1 MEQPD
6 RNMPGVLRDLNRM
19 EFDYA
24 DGTGIDFEPYDEF
37 LSEAETQNWIHA
49 WTGNPSLTG
58 KEYMVFGQ
66 DGTGGYAAFWCV
78 RPGAPLLQQPI
89 VFFGSEGAIGVLAS
103 NFADY
108 LWLLAG
114 GFGPFEAVTYSNYE
128 RPPNR
133 QFTAFARLHSGES
146 QKSASEVLSKAR
158 AEFPD
163 FEDRIRS
170 ACR

>member
-1 MEQPD
+1 MEPLD
-6 RNMPGVLRDLNRM
+6 RSMPPVLRDLNRM

-24 DGTGIDFEPYDEF
+24 DGDGIDFEPYDEF
-37 LSEAETQNWIHA
+37 LSEVDTQKWIRA

-58 KEYMVFGQ
+58 EEYRVFGQ
-66 DGTGGYAAFWCV
+66 DGTGGYVAFWCV
-78 RPGAPLLQQPI
+78 RPGAAVPEQPI
-89 VFFGSEGAIGVLAS
+89 VFLGSEGAVGVLAS
-103 NFADY
+103 HFADY

-114 GFGPFEAVTYSNYE
+114 GFGPFEALTYSESE
-128 RPPNR
+128 RPPNL
-133 QFTAFARLHSGES
+133 QFTAFARLHSGAG

-163 FEDRIRS
+163 FEEEIRS